1 MVSLSSFFPFL
12 FLLEK
17 KFTLLQDQ
25 LETLETSLPQ
35 PSPQWDYRVIHYT
48 VNNFFLYIRFSSRT
62 ILDYSFTSISGA
74 ESIFLVGLF
83 LGSQLSAF

>member
-48 VNNFFLYIRFSSRT
+48 VNNFFC
-62 ILDYSFTSISGA
+62 ISGSRP
-74 ESIFLVGLF
+74 EPSLTTLSPQS
-83 LGSQLSAF
+83 LGQNLSS